1 MYRGEQVQEWIKWS
15 RESLSETGDYP
26 MLNVAEITGTSCP
39 WQEGIYSD
47 FTDSD
52 KGSRDKLLTLFENH
66 LSRDP
71 ADVSSRFTALNLH
84 YALST
89 HANDDSEMQ
98 TYYDVTGVDHED
110 VREDFA
116 RNLAYLVRL
125 LPVENCA
132 DWRTIRWEICNACA
146 IRDWGRARQL
156 HDRLEALD
164 LREPAERQVLRGQ
177 FNFLVAFGSK
187 TGWDFDPQYWEPKLY
202 DSELYGYLDREGNLA
217 PEFFLFI
224 WGIGLARKRKEDE
237 KEIPLDEANRDRIS
251 DAANDFE
258 KGLSKCPDLSP
269 AYRSMLAGCYFA
281 KGDFANAAKNYE
293 QVLVDSNSKFSVIE
307 DFKIDIFKCIANSYR
322 LAGETEKARD
332 ALKRCAAEFPS
343 AAGIY
348 KELAEYQAQ
357 EVEYRLAYESLKKEY
372 ERDPAFG
379 ENWLVSTLLALGSV
393 GPDSEQIAT
402 RVERHLDSNPQLY
415 EGIKSLLNAHWPS
428 LDDLTPEAQ
437 GKWISGSCMTLTFPV
452 DELLRLQM
460 AQAAVIQFG
469 TAVELELKSKVFGKF
484 RDEVSRSP
492 DLRSLVKNKRSWG
505 EDERF
510 FQFLVSKRPRVTLGQ
525 MHHFL
530 KDSQDSEREI
540 WRKFNRWVRE
550 KRLPLLK
557 TKNLRVL
564 GKISRIHNRA
574 KHGESISKENAVNM
588 PNLCRDFLSALLPSP
603 KHGTS

>member
-1 MYRGEQVQEWIKWS
+1 MYRSEQVQEWIQWS
-15 RESLSETGDYP
+15 RESLPETGDYP
-26 MLNVAEITGTSCP
+26 MLYVAEIKGTTCP
-39 WQEGIYSD
+39 WQEEIYSD
-47 FTDSD
+47 FTYSD
-52 KGSRDKLLTLFENH
+52 KGSREKLLTLFENH

-71 ADVSSRFTALNLH
+71 TDVSGRFTALNLH

-156 HDRLEALD
+156 YDRLEALD

-379 ENWLVSTLLALGSV
+379 ENWLVSTSLALGSV
-393 GPDSEQIAT
+393 GHNSEQLDTLA
-402 RVERHLDSNPQLY
+402 ERGLNSNPQLS
-415 EGIKSLLNAHWPS
+415 EGLRSLVNAHWPS
-428 LDDLTPEAQ
+428 VDDLTPDARR
-437 GKWISGSCMTLTFPV
+437 KWIYGSYLILGPQV
-452 DELLRLQM
+452 DSLMHQSHAE
-460 AQAAVIQFG
+460 AVAIQFG
-469 TAVELELKSKVFGKF
+469 TAVELELKSQVFGKF
-484 RDEVSRSP
+484 REHLSRSP
-492 DLRSLVKNKRSWG
+492 DLHSLVGKERSWG
-505 EDERF
+505 KEKF
-510 FQFLVSKRPRVTLGQ
+510 CQFLVNRKPMTLGE
-525 MHHFL
+525 MHHVL
-530 KDSQDSEREI
+530 KDCRNPKRELWI
-540 WRKFNRWVRE
+540 KFKRWVQENR
-550 KRLPLLK
+550 RPLLK
-557 TKNLRVL
+557 NLWMLERIL
-564 GKISRIHNRA
+564 DIHNGA
-574 KHGESISKENAVNM
+574 KHPGSISKEKAESM
-588 PNLCRDFLSALLPSP
+588 PGLCRDFLSEL
-603 KHGTS
+603 TS